1 MRRVSVCHVAVIV
14 VASAV
19 AVVPV
24 VARERIRLF
33 HDSTLLSLGRGKSKP
48 ASNDLSKSCVKADQ
62 AELYAT

>member
-33 HDSTLLSLGRGKSKP
+33 HDSTLLSLGRANLP
-48 ASNDLSKSCVKADQ
+48 A
-62 AELYAT
+62 TI